1 MAEEKKYE
9 ITISDL
15 SAYIGAAAFE
25 ILPEDA
31 KEEDVDKYAMVA
43 AGITDRVAK
52 HLDGSDPLPEDHVA
66 LAKEMCLIRYG
77 YPVILSGKSAFTTIP
92 DTEEAENK
100 VKNSTEYH
108 LQPTSQVR
116 EGVDGVMYRT
126 YRLLRGSRTYNT
138 EEMSRLISGLI
149 TMCKEAQIPDREIAT
164 PEEKRLLKERY
175 GVDV

>member
-31 KEEDVDKYAMVA
+31 VDKYAMVA

-66 LAKEMCLIRYG
+66 LAKEMGQFINELG
-77 YPVILSGKSAFTTIP
+77 EAFEKIVQAAM
-92 DTEEAENK
+92 EE
-100 VKNSTEYH
+100 
-108 LQPTSQVR
+108 
-116 EGVDGVMYRT
+116 
-126 YRLLRGSRTYNT
+126 
-138 EEMSRLISGLI
+138 
-149 TMCKEAQIPDREIAT
+149 
-164 PEEKRLLKERY
+164 
-175 GVDV
+175 

>member
-15 SAYIGAAAFE
+15 SAYIGAAAFQ

-66 LAKEMCLIRYG
+66 LAKEMGQFINELGVVCEKIVQAVMEEQRW
-77 YPVILSGKSAFTTIP
+77 KAFQDTTIGRQLRQMIQNLP
-92 DTEEAENK
+92 RFVIAVASTYGK
-100 VKNSTEYH
+100 V
-108 LQPTSQVR
+108 
-116 EGVDGVMYRT
+116 
-126 YRLLRGSRTYNT
+126 SRY
-138 EEMSRLISGLI
+138 I
-149 TMCKEAQIPDREIAT
+149 QI
-164 PEEKRLLKERY
+164 
-175 GVDV
+175 

>member
-66 LAKEMCLIRYG
+66 LAKEMGQFINELGVVCEKIVYNRRKG
-77 YPVILSGKSAFTTIP
+77 YLGSFTVQFSINKGWGVIK
-92 DTEEAENK
+92 
-100 VKNSTEYH
+100 
-108 LQPTSQVR
+108 
-116 EGVDGVMYRT
+116 T
-126 YRLLRGSRTYNT
+126 YYF
-138 EEMSRLISGLI
+138 
-149 TMCKEAQIPDREIAT
+149 
-164 PEEKRLLKERY
+164 PEEDDIQNVLQTVFENY
-175 GVDV
+175 

>member
-66 LAKEMCLIRYG
+66 LAKRW
-77 YPVILSGKSAFTTIP
+77 
-92 DTEEAENK
+92 DN
-100 VKNSTEYH
+100 
-108 LQPTSQVR
+108 
-116 EGVDGVMYRT
+116 
-126 YRLLRGSRTYNT
+126 LLMNL
-138 EEMSRLISGLI
+138 EWF
-149 TMCKEAQIPDREIAT
+149 A
-164 PEEKRLLKERY
+164 KRLFKL
-175 GVDV
+175 

>member
-1 MAEEKKYE
+1 MQEEIKEEHPYKPASLGALENSQLYYMRRKEISQMAEEKKYE

-66 LAKEMCLIRYG
+66 LAKEMGQFINELGVVCEKI
-77 YPVILSGKSAFTTIP
+77 VQAVM
-92 DTEEAENK
+92 EE
-100 VKNSTEYH
+100 
-108 LQPTSQVR
+108 
-116 EGVDGVMYRT
+116 
-126 YRLLRGSRTYNT
+126 
-138 EEMSRLISGLI
+138 
-149 TMCKEAQIPDREIAT
+149 
-164 PEEKRLLKERY
+164 
-175 GVDV
+175 

>member
-66 LAKEMCLIRYG
+66 LAKEMAERRIQQAGSKDSWNRRESCIR
-77 YPVILSGKSAFTTIP
+77 SK
-92 DTEEAENK
+92 EEDA
-100 VKNSTEYH
+100 
-108 LQPTSQVR
+108 
-116 EGVDGVMYRT
+116 
-126 YRLLRGSRTYNT
+126 
-138 EEMSRLISGLI
+138 
-149 TMCKEAQIPDREIAT
+149 
-164 PEEKRLLKERY
+164 
-175 GVDV
+175 